1 MISQYTFI
9 LIAKK
14 KSYQISLK
22 SLLHTGYLKAVHI
35 SSRDFYNSDNHFYQQ
50 LPSSV
55 NKTKNTRNIDNSW

>member
-22 SLLHTGYLKAVHI
+22 SLLQTGYLKAVHI
-35 SSRDFYNSDNHFYQQ
+35 SSRHHYNSDNYVY
-50 LPSSV
+50 L
-55 NKTKNTRNIDNSW
+55 